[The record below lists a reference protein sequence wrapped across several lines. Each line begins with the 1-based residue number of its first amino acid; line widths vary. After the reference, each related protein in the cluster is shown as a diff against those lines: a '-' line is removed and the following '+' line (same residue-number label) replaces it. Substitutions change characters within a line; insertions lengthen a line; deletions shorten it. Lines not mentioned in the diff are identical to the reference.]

1 MRCSKQLRALSVLTL
16 AISSPIVVAACQ
28 QTTGPGDNVAP
39 SVSAPGSADAAKKA
53 PAGEQLTAYT
63 PSSSYTPLSS
73 CNLSNFN
80 GATFGAEPVTLEW
93 GTPNIF
99 SGWIITSGIA
109 HPALWLRFDDRIAGR
124 YLHMPFQLT
133 INRPDVVA
141 AHPDAAKVTGF
152 DVTLPAAGLPG
163 GRYHVY
169 LAVKS
174 GDVTY
179 ICDSGRHIEV
189 KS

>member
-1 MRCSKQLRALSVLTL
+1 MRCSKRLKALTALTV
-16 AISSPIVVAACQ
+16 AIFSTIVMTACQ
-28 QTTGPGDNVAP
+28 QATGPGASAGP
-39 SVSAPGSADAAKKA
+39 GVSAPASTSAPKEMPLDQ
-53 PAGEQLTAYT
+53 QLAAYT
-63 PSSSYTPLSS
+63 PSGSYTPLSS

-80 GATFGAEPVTLEW
+80 NAVFGTEPVALKR
-93 GTPNIF
+93 GTPNSF
-99 SGWIITSGIA
+99 SGWIVTSGIA
-109 HPALWLRFDDRIAGR
+109 HPTLWLRFDDRIAGR
-124 YLHMPFQLT
+124 YLHMSFQLT

-163 GRYHVY
+163 GHYHVY